1 MVRTLIQLLLFI
13 LLIVLSSFQTEEIT
27 IPPITKTPAFINGEE
42 LKYTLHYGFITAG
55 EALIT
60 LKAETFQEKEVFHAT
75 AEAQTTGVVNKVFK
89 VVDIYESFFDPGTNL
104 PIKSIRNIRE
114 GNYKKYTEVIFNHRN
129 KTVTSSL
136 TGEHKVPVN
145 ILDMVAALFYIRRID
160 FSNFKENDIVKVDT
174 YFDDDLFPFYIV
186 FKGRETVKTELG
198 KFNCLKFVP
207 VVEPGRIFKKKDDM
221 TFWLSD
227 DENKIPICIKFDIL
241 VGSFKC
247 DIVSF
252 KNNKY
257 PMSSKLPTK

>member
-1 MVRTLIQLLLFI
+1 MVRVSIQISLFI
-13 LLIVLSSFQTEEIT
+13 FLFVSSSFQTEEASL
-27 IPPITKTPAFINGEE
+27 PPINKTPVFINGEE
-42 LKYTLHYGFITAG
+42 LKYDLHYGFITAG

-60 LKAETFQEKEVFHAT
+60 LKAETLERNEVFHAT
-75 AEAQTTGVVNKVFK
+75 AKAKTTGVVNKIFK
-89 VVDIYESFFDPGTNL
+89 VVDIYESYFDSGTNL
-104 PIKSIRNIRE
+104 PVKSIRNIRE
-114 GNYKKYTEVIFNHRN
+114 GSYKKYTEVVFNHSN
-129 KTVTSSL
+129 KTVMSSL
-136 TGEHKVPVN
+136 TGEHKVPAK

-160 FSNFKENDIVKVDT
+160 FSDFKENDIVKINT

-186 FKGRETVKTELG
+186 FKGRETIKTELG
-198 KFNCLKFVP
+198 KFSCLKFIP

-227 DENKIPICIKFDIL
+227 DDNKIPICIKFDII

-257 PMSSKLPTK
+257 PMSSRLTMK

>member
-1 MVRTLIQLLLFI
+1 MLRVFIHFLLFLLLV
-13 LLIVLSSFQTEEIT
+13 VLSSFQTEEFPV
-27 IPPITKTPAFINGEE
+27 PPITKTPAFIAGEE

-55 EALIT
+55 EALIS
-60 LKAETFQEKEVFHAT
+60 LKSEPFDGKDVFHAIT
-75 AEAQTTGVVNKVFK
+75 EAHTTGVVNKVFK
-89 VVDIYESFFDPGTNL
+89 VVDIYESYFDAETNL
-104 PIKSIRNIRE
+104 PVKSIRNIRE
-114 GNYKKYTEVIFNHRN
+114 GNYKKYTEVLFNQTKRV
-129 KTVTSSL
+129 VTSSL
-136 TGEHKVPVN
+136 TGEHKVPAN

-160 FSNFKENDIVKVDT
+160 FSNYKENDIVKVDT

-198 KFNCLKFVP
+198 KFNCIKFVP

-227 DENKIPICIKFDIL
+227 DANKIPICIKFDII

-247 DIVSF
+247 DIVSY

-257 PMSSKLPTK
+257 TMSSRISMK

>member
-1 MVRTLIQLLLFI
+1 MLRIFIQISLFI
-13 LLIVLSSFQTEEIT
+13 ILIVASSFQTEKAY
-27 IPPITKTPAFINGEE
+27 IPPISKTPAFINGEE
-42 LKYTLHYGFITAG
+42 LKYVLHYGFVTAG

-60 LKAETFQEKEVFHAT
+60 LKTEKFEGKEVFHAMT
-75 AEAQTTGVVNKVFK
+75 KANTTGVVNKVFK
-89 VVDIYESFFDPGTNL
+89 VVDIYESYFDSGTNL
-104 PIKSIRNIRE
+104 PVKSIRNIRE
-114 GNYKKYTEVIFNHRN
+114 GNYKKYTEVLFNHSN

-136 TGEHKVPVN
+136 TGEHKVPAN

-160 FSNFKENDIVKVDT
+160 FSNFKENDIVKVNT

-186 FKGRETVKTELG
+186 FKGRETVKSELG

-227 DENKIPICIKFDIL
+227 DDNKIPICIKFDII

-257 PMSSKLPTK
+257 PMNSRLTMK

>member
-1 MVRTLIQLLLFI
+1 MVRISIQISLFI
-13 LLIVLSSFQTEEIT
+13 ILFVSSSFQTDEGYL
-27 IPPITKTPAFINGEE
+27 PPINKTPAFITGEE
-42 LKYTLHYGFITAG
+42 LKYDLHYGFITAG

-60 LKAETFQEKEVFHAT
+60 LNTETLKGNEVFHAI
-75 AEAQTTGVVNKVFK
+75 AKAKTTGVVNKIFK
-89 VVDIYESFFDPGTNL
+89 VVDIYESYFDSGTNL
-104 PIKSIRNIRE
+104 PVKSIRNIRE
-114 GNYKKYTEVIFNHRN
+114 GNYKKYTEVLFNHTN
-129 KTVTSSL
+129 KTVHSSL
-136 TGEHKVPVN
+136 TGEHKVPAK

-160 FSNFKENDIVKVDT
+160 FSNFKENEIVKIDT

-186 FKGRETVKTELG
+186 FKGREIVKTELG
-198 KFNCLKFVP
+198 KFSCLKFIP

-227 DENKIPICIKFDIL
+227 DDNKIPICIKFDIM

-257 PMSSKLPTK
+257 PMSSMLTTK